1 MDNYTDYVMYRGN
14 QAVPVNTPAKLFSGY
29 QSPLRANRQTPRTYK
44 TATRFPR
51 GGGGRGGRGGRIEPS
66 KRTYSERESP
76 SSALP
81 GNIVKMARAPE
92 DRTPMDL
99 TQAEKDLLESKD
111 TPGWG
116 FDQMNMMFK
125 RLSSMESNLL
135 SSIDKKLQTKLDTF
149 TEEVQQQVDVLDT
162 KVSNLSYD
170 VRVNREA
177 IRKERTRVNHMEV
190 KFNRHNIM
198 FSGFPEKKGEK
209 KPDLEK
215 LIRDQIAKIENEEIN
230 TDFPDLE
237 NCEFE
242 NIYRDGQFQPGQRRP
257 RDIKVMFMNVKE
269 RNAVYKGR
277 FSFNEGR
284 YANHELPQELA
295 HAERQLRPI
304 KKLCEGTPYGEKGRV
319 FVVKGNLIVDDRVY
333 TIKTLFDLPPAI
345 KFWSNNVR
353 TNLMIFSW
361 HGILCPFS
369 NFFWCTLIIDGE
381 EYDFAEKFINKEK
394 ALLFGDEYQAR
405 AICAAND
412 PYECRK
418 LGKNIKGFK
427 QSVWDAYAPEV
438 AAVVIKHKVGQNP
451 KIQQFLKDTHPKK
464 LSEASKESKWGCG
477 FDLHDKDLMDYR
489 KWPRIGHAGEVYM
502 ALRDELLG
510 INSPTVTPS
519 SSDDDGGEPALNSST
534 IQPAAADMEVA
545 AEPSQ

>member
-1 MDNYTDYVMYRGN
+1 
-14 QAVPVNTPAKLFSGY
+14 
-29 QSPLRANRQTPRTYK
+29 
-44 TATRFPR
+44 
-51 GGGGRGGRGGRIEPS
+51 
-66 KRTYSERESP
+66 
-76 SSALP
+76 
-81 GNIVKMARAPE
+81 MARAPA

-99 TQAEKDLLESKD
+99 TKEEKDLLESKD

-135 SSIDKKLQTKLDTF
+135 SSIDNKLQSKLDTF
-149 TEEVQQQVDVLDT
+149 TETVQEQVGELNT
-162 KVSNLSYD
+162 KVSYLSHD
-170 VRVNREA
+170 VKVNREA
-177 IRKERTRVNHMEV
+177 IRRERNRNNHMEV
-190 KFNRHNIM
+190 KLNRHNIM

-215 LIRDQIAKIENEEIN
+215 LVRDQIAKIDNEDIVRE
-230 TDFPDLE
+230 FPDLE

-242 NIYRDGQFQPGQRRP
+242 NIYRDGQFKPGQRRP
-257 RDIKVMFMNVKE
+257 RDIKVMFINVKE
-269 RNAVYKGR
+269 RNAVFKGR
-277 FSFNEGR
+277 FSFDQGR

-319 FVVKGNLIVDDRVY
+319 YVVKGNLIVDDKVY
-333 TIKTLFDLPPAI
+333 TIQTLFDLPPAI
-345 KFWSNNVR
+345 QFWSNNVR
-353 TNLMIFSW
+353 SNLMMFAW

-369 NFFWCTLIIDGE
+369 NFFWCTLVIDGE

-418 LGKNIKGFK
+418 LGKNIRGFK
-427 QSVWDAYAPEV
+427 QEVWDAHAPGV
-438 AAVVIKHKVGQNP
+438 AATVIKHKVGQNP
-451 KIQQFLKDTHPKK
+451 KIQKFLKDTHPKK
-464 LSEASKESKWGCG
+464 LAEASKESKWGCG

-489 KWPRIGHAGEVYM
+489 KWPRVGHAGEVYM

-519 SSDDDGGEPALNSST
+519 SSEADGGEQENDDPT
-534 IQPAAADMEVA
+534 IQPAAAEMEVA
-545 AEPSQ
+545 AEVSQD